1 MKHTTT
7 QSIRNLAYGAMIA
20 ALYAVTTVLL
30 APISYGET
38 QFRVAEALTL
48 LPMMTPAAI
57 PGLTV
62 GCLLAN
68 LWGSASALDMIF
80 GPIATLLAA
89 LGTRALRKQP
99 VLAALCPVLS
109 NGLIVGTVLSR
120 ALGLPIALT
129 MGTVALGEAV
139 VCLALGLPLYYA
151 LRRTGLFK

>member
-1 MKHTTT
+1 MKHTTSR
-7 QSIRNLAYGAMIA
+7 SIRNLAYGAMIA

-48 LPMMTPAAI
+48 LPMLTPAAI

-99 VLAALCPVLS
+99 VLAALCPVVS

-139 VCLALGLPLYYA
+139 VCLALGLPLYHA

>member
-1 MKHTTT
+1 MKHTTSR
-7 QSIRNLAYGAMIA
+7 SIRNLAYGAMIA
-20 ALYAVTTVLL
+20 ALYAVATVLL

-48 LPMMTPAAI
+48 LPMLTPAAI

-99 VLAALCPVLS
+99 VLAALCPVVS

-120 ALGLPIALT
+120 ALGLPIALS
-129 MGTVALGEAV
+129 MSTVALGEAA
-139 VCLALGLPLYYA
+139 VCLALGLPLYHA

>member
-1 MKHTTT
+1 MEKKT
-7 QSIRNLAYGAMIA
+7 SPSVRSLSYGAMIA

-38 QFRVAEALTL
+38 QFRVAEVLTVLPL
-48 LPMMTPAAI
+48 LTPAAI

-80 GPIATLLAA
+80 GPVATLAAA
-89 LGTRALRKQP
+89 LGTRALRRRP
-99 VLAALCPVLS
+99 VLAALCPVAS
-109 NGLIVGTVLSR
+109 NGLIVGTVLAKTLS
-120 ALGLPIALT
+120 LPLWLC

-139 VCLALGLPLYYA
+139 VCLGLGLPLYYA
-151 LRRTGLFK
+151 LRCTGLFR